1 MRALITGSPVCPRL
15 SEFAGRSVRS
25 RVADR
30 AWEALIFA
38 TEGGHL
44 AECSFVIYALKLLIE
59 MEGIYS
65 EYLICIMPLFAEAGD

>member
-1 MRALITGSPVCPRL
+1 MGGAHLR
-15 SEFAGRSVRS
+15 
-25 RVADR
+25 DR
-30 AWEALIFA
+30 IR
-38 TEGGHL
+38 HL